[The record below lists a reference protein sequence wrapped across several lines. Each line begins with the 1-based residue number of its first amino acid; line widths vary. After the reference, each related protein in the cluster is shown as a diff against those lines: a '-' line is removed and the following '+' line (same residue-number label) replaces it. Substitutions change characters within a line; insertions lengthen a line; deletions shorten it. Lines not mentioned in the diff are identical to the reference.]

1 MAINVPTSNAG
12 TTYFNINR
20 CRTFRQGL
28 AGGNPATVLTNL
40 TGAAN
45 GAAASA
51 LSGQPC
57 SSIFIQN
64 VGGVP
69 IYIADH
75 NFQAIPNRTTIDS
88 VSGFAMTLSAGESA
102 TLLGLTNVMEVSA
115 AGVGAAGHIVYR
127 AQYFDSNPAH

>member
-1 MAINVPTSNAG
+1 MAINVPTSNYG
-12 TTYFNINR
+12 TAYFNINQ

-40 TGAAN
+40 TGAN
-45 GAAASA
+45 A

-64 VGGVP
+64 IGGVP

-75 NFQAIPNRTTIDS
+75 NFQAIPGRTTIDS
-88 VSGFAMTLSAGESA
+88 VSGFAMMLSAGETA
-102 TLLGLTNVMEVSA
+102 TLLGLTNTNEVSA
-115 AGVGAAGHIVYR
+115 AGSGGVGHIVYR
-127 AQYFDSNPAH
+127 AQYFDSNPAR